1 VIDIAVVAVFLAASL
16 ALGARARR
24 DGGGLDDYV
33 LASRA
38 LTLPQFV
45 ATLVPTFYGGVL
57 GIGEFT
63 WTSGLSNWT
72 TQALPYYA
80 FAALY
85 AVWLA
90 ERVRLEPGR
99 TIPDHLDAAYGTR
112 AAVVGAA
119 LVFLL
124 ACPADEVLMAG
135 ALASNLCGVGLWT
148 AAAAAVV
155 AAIALVWRGG
165 LRADVAANRL
175 QIVVM
180 FAGFA
185 LVLPFALRAVG
196 GPAAL
201 AARLP
206 PGHLTW
212 LGGIGVWKAAGWWLI
227 AVWTIV
233 DPSFHQRCAA
243 AASPAVARRGILVSI
258 GFWAVFDLMTTTAGL
273 YARAALP
280 SLGNATLAFPRLADA
295 VMPHVARG
303 FFYAGL
309 SASIFAALQAKS
321 LLSAVSLGQDLGG
334 RLPGANPAAAPA
346 RVRAGLVAAGLLAF
360 ALARLVPS
368 VVDLWYAIG
377 SAVIPGLLLPMLGVY
392 LPRWRVKP
400 AWAVAA
406 SLSGFAAS
414 LAWVVA
420 ARLSGGDPPLGLE
433 PPFPGLLV
441 SALVWGAGLLA
452 AGGAQ
457 PSRSA
462 AARQAPTMTPQQP
475 Q

>member
-1 VIDIAVVAVFLAASL
+1 MIDLLIVAAFLAASV

-24 DGGGLDDYV
+24 ASDGLEDYV

-57 GIGEFT
+57 GVGEFT

-85 AVWLA
+85 ALWLA

-99 TIPDHLDAAYGTR
+99 TIPDHLDAAYGTG

-124 ACPADEVLMAG
+124 ACPADEILMAG
-135 ALASNLCGVGLWT
+135 SLVSSLCGVALWP
-148 AAAAAVV
+148 AAAAAGL
-155 AAIALVWRGG
+155 AAVALVWRGG

-185 LVLPFALRAVG
+185 LVLPFAIRAVG
-196 GPAAL
+196 GPAAM

-212 LGGIGVWKAAGWWLI
+212 LGGIGIWKAAGWWLI

-243 AASPAVARRGILVSI
+243 AASPAVARRGILVSV

-280 SLGNATLAFPRLADA
+280 NLDHATLAFPRLADA

-309 SASIFAALQAKS
+309 AASIFAALQAKS

-334 RLPGANPAAAPA
+334 RLPGADPKSAPA
-346 RVRAGLVAAGLLAF
+346 RVRGGLVAAALLAF

-377 SAVIPGLLLPMLGVY
+377 SAVVPGLLLPMLGVY
-392 LPRWRVKP
+392 APRWRARP
-400 AWAVAA
+400 AWALA
-406 SLSGFAAS
+406 SSLAGFAAS
-414 LAWVVA
+414 LSWVVA
-420 ARLSGGDPPLGLE
+420 ARLNGGAPPLGLE
-433 PPFPGLLV
+433 PPFPGLIV
-441 SALVWGAGLLA
+441 SALIWGAGLLTSGPRA
-452 AGGAQ
+452 
-457 PSRSA
+457 SRSGEHGPG
-462 AARQAPTMTPQQP
+462 AP
-475 Q
+475 

>member
-1 VIDIAVVAVFLAASL
+1 LLDLAIVVAFLAASV

-24 DGGGLDDYV
+24 SSGGLDDYV

-45 ATLVPTFYGGVL
+45 TTLVPTFYGGVL

-80 FAALY
+80 FGAVYAL
-85 AVWLA
+85 WLA

-99 TIPDHLDAAYGTR
+99 TIADHLDAAYGTR

-124 ACPADEVLMAG
+124 ACPADELLMAG
-135 ALASNLCGVGLWT
+135 ALASSLCGVGLWT
-148 AAAAAVV
+148 AAAAAG
-155 AAIALVWRGG
+155 AAAVALVWRGG
-165 LRADVAANRL
+165 LRADVSANRL

-185 LVLPFALRAVG
+185 LILPFAARAVG
-196 GPAAL
+196 GPTAL

-206 PGHLTW
+206 AGHLTW
-212 LGGIGVWKAAGWWLI
+212 LGGMTPWKAAGWWLI
-227 AVWTIV
+227 AVWTLV

-243 AASPAVARRGILVSI
+243 AASPSVARRGILISI
-258 GFWAVFDLMTTTAGL
+258 AFWAVFDLMTTAAGL

-280 SLGNATLAFPRLADA
+280 ALDNATLAFPRLADA
-295 VMPHVARG
+295 VMPSIARG
-303 FFYAGL
+303 LFYAGL

-334 RLPGANPAAAPA
+334 RVPGAKAASAQN
-346 RVRAGLVAAGLLAF
+346 RVRAALVAAAALAF

-392 LPRWRVKP
+392 VPRWRVKP
-400 AWAVAA
+400 GWAVAA

-414 LAWVVA
+414 LAWVAA
-420 ARLSGGDPPLGLE
+420 ARVRGGAPPLGLE
-433 PPFPGLLV
+433 PPFPGLAL

-452 AGGAQ
+452 
-457 PSRSA
+457 R
-462 AARQAPTMTPQQP
+462 R
-475 Q
+475 